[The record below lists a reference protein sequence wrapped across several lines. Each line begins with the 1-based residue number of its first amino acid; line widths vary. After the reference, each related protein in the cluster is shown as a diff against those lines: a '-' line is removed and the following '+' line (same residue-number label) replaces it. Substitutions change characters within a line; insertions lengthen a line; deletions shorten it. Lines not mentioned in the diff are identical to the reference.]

1 MIIRRTELGNVTD
14 VTVINVDVELVKA
27 LYSLLPRPVRFVSRT
42 FYWPNGAV
50 FNDVYVIQFE
60 DIFIFEQGMDSVRR
74 DPFWS
79 PRAKFIIIIE
89 HLENYLQDVSDFLL
103 RNHIYNVALVAY
115 SGDRNVLVYTFGNQ
129 YDQCN
134 RPVLNMLETRFRC
147 SDSEVQDRDIDEIFR
162 SKLKPKLLGC
172 HVKFVSHNYWPFVS
186 FEGRDAIEN
195 YLLRLIR
202 EYEGITVELVDFGK
216 VEQFGS
222 RLNNFTY
229 TGMLHEIETYHVEG
243 AIGGY
248 YLTYDR
254 MSNLDFIDPYIIDR
268 HKIILPRAK
277 LLNEWS
283 GVLKQFGELALWA
296 IFASF
301 CIICVTVTL
310 MGIFKKQVRD
320 TSRDILIVWGYFF
333 SNIGKQKAK
342 SGIAYRMVLVNILI
356 YVFIISYAAQA
367 SLLGATTH
375 PIRDYQPKSPG
386 EVVSNYQLLITPNL
400 FNHLSRY
407 SHFDLTNA
415 STNCNTTIDCM
426 TKVMNGDH
434 RLFTIA
440 SDMHIRSYVWKF
452 ADKNGETK
460 IHTIRE
466 PVGTL
471 LKTMYLRRGSPLVGP
486 LNKLLRR
493 IYYSGLL
500 QWFGNRLHF
509 AERFKYKFRAR
520 RGKPQSLKGLRGVF
534 MILVFGYCM
543 SAISFLLEY
552 LLYAFMVFYG
562 TAFRHIR

>member
-1 MIIRRTELGNVTD
+1 MILRRIELGNISD
-14 VTVINVDVELVKA
+14 VTVINVDVELVQA
-27 LYSLLPRPVRFVSRT
+27 LHSLLPRPVRFVSRT
-42 FYWPNGAV
+42 FYWPNGTV

-60 DIFIFEQGMDSVRR
+60 NIFVFTQGMDSVRR
-74 DPFWS
+74 DPFWN
-79 PRAKFIIIIE
+79 PRAKFIIIIDN
-89 HLENYLQDVSDFLL
+89 LEDYLQNVSDVLL
-103 RNHIYNVALVAY
+103 RNHIYNVALVVY
-115 SGDRNVLVYTFGNQ
+115 PDDRNVLIYTFGNQ
-129 YDQCN
+129 YDECN
-134 RPVLNMLETRFRC
+134 RPVLKMLEPRFRC
-147 SDSEVQDRDIDEIFR
+147 SEAQDRDIDEIFK
-162 SKLKPKLLGC
+162 SELKSKLLGC
-172 HVKFVSHNYWPFVS
+172 HVKFVSHNFWPFVS
-186 FEGRDAIEN
+186 LDGRDAIEN

-202 EYEGITVELVDFGK
+202 EYEGITVELVNLGII
-216 VEQFGS
+216 EQFGS
-222 RLNNFTY
+222 RLDNFTF
-229 TGMLHEIETYHVEG
+229 TGMLHEVETCHVEG

-254 MSNLDFIDPYIIDR
+254 ASNLDFIDPYIIDSQR
-268 HKIILPRAK
+268 IILPRAK
-277 LLNEWS
+277 LLDKWS
-283 GVLKQFGELALWA
+283 GLFKQFGALAHWA

-310 MGIFKKQVRD
+310 MGIFRKQVRD
-320 TSRDILIVWGYFF
+320 TGRDILIVWGYFC
-333 SNIGKQKAK
+333 SNISQQKAK
-342 SGIAYRMVLVNILI
+342 SGIAYRMVLLNIL
-356 YVFIISYAAQA
+356 VFVFMISYAAQA

-415 STNCNTTIDCM
+415 STNCNTTLECM

-434 RLFTIA
+434 PLYTIA
-440 SDMHIRSYVWKF
+440 SDIHIRSYVWKF
-452 ADKNGETK
+452 ADKNGDTG

-471 LKTMYLRRGSPLVGP
+471 LTTMYLRRGSPLLRP

-500 QWFGNRLHF
+500 PWFANRLHF
-509 AERFKYKFRAR
+509 AERFKYKFHAR

-562 TAFRHIR
+562 TAFRQIR